1 MMDYSKIRVL
11 VVDDEFAIR
20 TSLAAYL
27 EDFEFDVSSAGTAE
41 EALEMMDKESFH
53 VAIIDLRL
61 PGMSGDALI
70 LEARERFPRMRFI
83 IHTGSPAYHVTEDF
97 KIDGVRMEHVFL
109 KPISDM
115 MMMVKAVEELA
126 GGESDR

>member
-11 VVDDEFAIR
+11 VVDDEGAIR
-20 TSLAAYL
+20 TSLEAYL

-41 EALEMMDKESFH
+41 EALELMEKESFH

-61 PGMSGDALI
+61 PGMSGDALL
-70 LEARERFPRMRFI
+70 LEAHRRFPRLRFI
-83 IHTGSPAYHVTEDF
+83 IHTGSPAFQVTEDL
-97 KIDGVRMEHVFL
+97 KVSGVRMEHIFL

-115 MMMVKAVEELA
+115 MLMVKAVEELA
-126 GGESDR
+126 AGEFDR